1 MQWGPLDFIPVWQL
15 FLTTVAVI
23 LLSVEAG
30 FRLGRHRRRHSDH
43 EEESSVGSMAGA
55 ALGLLAF
62 LLAFTFGMAASQYE
76 NRKRLV
82 LEEANAIGTTYLRS
96 EMLPEPH
103 RTEIRKLLR
112 EYVDARTK
120 VVKLPKKKEE
130 LVKALQ
136 QVLDRSEQLQTLI
149 WSQAVALGKMNPDS
163 IVIGLF
169 LQSMNE
175 VIDLHAKRV
184 TAALRNRIA
193 DSIWIALYFVSILS
207 MTAMGYR
214 TGLTGRRSTIS
225 ILLLALTFSA
235 VLMLVKDLDRPS
247 QQLFKVSQQS
257 LLDLQRQIGIGVTR

>member
-1 MQWGPLDFIPVWQL
+1 MKWGPLDFIPIWKL
-15 FLTTVAVI
+15 FLATVAVI
-23 LLSVEAG
+23 LLSVEGG
-30 FRLGRHRRRHSDH
+30 FRLGRHRRRNSDH

-96 EMLPEPH
+96 EMLPEPY
-103 RTEIRKLLR
+103 RTEIQKLLR
-112 EYVDARTK
+112 EYVDVRTK
-120 VVKLPKKKEE
+120 VRELPGEKEE
-130 LVKALQ
+130 LKKALQ
-136 QVLDRSEQLQTLI
+136 QMLDRSEQLQTRI

-175 VIDLHAKRV
+175 VIDLHMKRV
-184 TAALRNRIA
+184 TAGLRNRIA
-193 DSIWIALYFVSILS
+193 QSIWIALYFVAILS
-207 MTAMGYR
+207 MIATGYR

-235 VLMLVKDLDRPS
+235 VLMLIKDLDRPR
-247 QQLFKVSQQS
+247 QQLFTVSQQS
-257 LLDLQRQIGIGVTR
+257 MLDLQRQIGIKGTR